1 MNCPDDLLLSAWVD
15 GETETGE
22 SQAIARHVESCAT
35 CRERLASIKRA
46 DAAAINLFAAIRPP
60 ALPAALFERQR
71 PRRWARTAFL
81 AAAAVLVAALIG
93 GTYLAVRNARGA
105 GATVKPPSQA
115 VSRDKGAVQPD
126 AVPWRASVAD
136 TETYEEFVSRI
147 TTFRRR
153 PVDDLDD
160 WQITCLIWFYRT
172 AIGVGPNHEV

>member
-35 CRERLASIKRA
+35 CRERLAGIEKA
-46 DAAAINLFAAIRPP
+46 DAAARNLFAAISPP
-60 ALPAALFERQR
+60 ALPAALVGGQR
-71 PRRWARTAFL
+71 PRRWARVALL
-81 AAAAVLVAALIG
+81 AAAAILVAALIG
-93 GTYLAVRNARGA
+93 GTYFAVRNARGA
-105 GATVKPPSQA
+105 AAVKAPGQA
-115 VSRDKGAVQPD
+115 VSADKRAVQPD
-126 AVPWRASVAD
+126 GVPWRSGPAD